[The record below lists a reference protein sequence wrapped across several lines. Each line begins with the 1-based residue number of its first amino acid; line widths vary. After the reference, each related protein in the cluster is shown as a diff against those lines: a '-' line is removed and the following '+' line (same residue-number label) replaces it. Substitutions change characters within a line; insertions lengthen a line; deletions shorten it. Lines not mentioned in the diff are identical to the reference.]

1 VFPVLVFV
9 VAQSAVAGSSGAW
22 SSARPPEC
30 APLDVGRLTNVWERA
45 KAPKLRRYCDLLASG
60 ASKLAGGP
68 GMREEVLGI
77 ADHAEQTYPGHA
89 APMAL
94 KGRALCELGRYAE
107 ALAALREAKA
117 REKDDRALDDP
128 LALYAWARSLA
139 RGTPP
144 DLAGAVAAYGALL
157 PRAATLS
164 LADRS
169 AASLEAGLLTMNEG
183 PPGLDS
189 AVPILREAIRDA
201 QDTAQVVSVLA
212 LALAL
217 DRAGEKD
224 EARAL
229 LQERL
234 HGDPRPVLATA
245 HAKEMLAPSLASE
258 AHALSALA
266 LEAEGTLPAARAEW
280 QAYLDASPSGP
291 WADHARAHLTGKR

>member
-1 VFPVLVFV
+1 VLPVIVLVL
-9 VAQSAVAGSSGAW
+9 AQSASGAW

-77 ADHAEQTYPGHA
+77 AERADSTFPGHA
-89 APMAL
+89 APMVL
-94 KGRALCELGRYAE
+94 KGRALVALGRFDE
-107 ALAALREAKA
+107 ALAALRDAKTREAN
-117 REKDDRALDDP
+117 DRALDDP
-128 LALYAWARSLA
+128 LALHAWARALVRA
-139 RGTPP
+139 AQP
-144 DLAGAVAAYGALL
+144 DLAAATKAYEALL

-164 LADRS
+164 LADRT

-183 PPGLDS
+183 PAGLDES
-189 AVPILREAIRDA
+189 VPILREATRDA
-201 QDTAQVVSVLA
+201 QDAAQVVSVLA

-229 LQERL
+229 VVERIK
-234 HGDPRPVLATA
+234 GDPRPVLATTRA
-245 HAKEMLAPSLASE
+245 QELVAPALANE
-258 AHALSALA
+258 THALRALA
-266 LEAEGTLPAARAEW
+266 LEPTDPAAARAEW
-280 QAYLDASPSGP
+280 QAYIDHAGSGP
-291 WADHARAHLTGKR
+291 WVDHARAHLARRG